1 MPQPTAAVLDQ
12 HFEMVEVRTLVTHP
26 RNPNEGDYGAI
37 QESVETNGFWG
48 ALVVQRSTRYVLV
61 GNHRLVV
68 ARDAGITHVP
78 VLWVDVD
85 DTQALRILT
94 GDNRTARLGSD
105 KTDLLTE
112 ILIELAMSPTGLAGT
127 GYDGDDLDAMM
138 AELNHTLEDAAA
150 KEAKA
155 TPIEVT
161 ITCSA
166 DDDQRRLI
174 EVIAETGLSAS
185 RVTVACAS
193 LDEQKVLSGR
203 LVDLGYSV
211 KTKGG

>member
-138 AELNHTLEDAAA
+138 AELNQTLEAAAA

-155 TPIEVT
+155 TPIEVVISCDAST
-161 ITCSA
+161 EGHALWDDIGDCGAVPSKVTVTCDSA
-166 DDDQRRLI
+166 DQQRELLARLS
-174 EVIAETGLSAS
+174 T
-185 RVTVACAS
+185 R
-193 LDEQKVLSGR
+193 
-203 LVDLGYSV
+203 GYAV
-211 KTKGG
+211 KGKGG